1 MKISYASI
9 MVLLSM
15 TALAIHNPEAY
26 SQDRSAHAL
35 NMLEAR
41 KSCSGQRQHADK
53 CSGKRLG
60 PMNSFHNWSDINR
73 PLMTSSTLTL
83 YIHSKNM
90 DGKCCALNKDGS
102 GALDVS
108 RGQGREDCG
117 FCFTGKC
124 KA

>member
-9 MVLLSM
+9 MMLLSL
-15 TALAIHNPEAY
+15 TALAIPNPEAY

-35 NMLEAR
+35 NILEAR
-41 KSCSGQRQHADK
+41 KGCSGVRKHEDR
-53 CSGKRLG
+53 CSGKRLRE
-60 PMNSFHNWSDINR
+60 MNSFHDCKQ
-73 PLMTSSTLTL
+73 M
-83 YIHSKNM
+83 
-90 DGKCCALNKDGS
+90 GKCCAKNKDGS
-102 GALDVS
+102 GGVDVS